1 MTYKKSHVRAATDD
15 TLGQDCKHRLQRAEA
30 LGTAARQDANANDD
44 GSGEEVRKDKVQ
56 TQGAGEKH
64 RQQYFGNVSFTPG
77 FSLSLLG
84 EPLAGFWALWG
95 G

>member
-1 MTYKKSHVRAATDD
+1 MRTIKNALDADEVRA
-15 TLGQDCKHRLQRAEA
+15 RLRERAEA